1 MSEPIQAYGKF
12 ENKGNCYAV
21 SYVADKPLETPEH
34 YKMSITP
41 IEFIQ
46 ANNLGFEAGNVVKYI
61 CRYKHKD
68 GLKDLLKAKRYID
81 FIIQHEYPNE
91 NENYGQGKFEG

>member
-1 MSEPIQAYGKF
+1 MESETPYG
-12 ENKGNCYAV
+12 V
-21 SYVADKPLETPEH
+21 SYVADKPMETPKH
-34 YKMSITP
+34 YKMAITP

-61 CRYKHKD
+61 CRYKQKG
-68 GLKDLLKAKRYID
+68 GLTDLKKAKRYID

-91 NENYGQGKFEG
+91 NENYGQGKYEG

>member
-1 MSEPIQAYGKF
+1 METEAPYG
-12 ENKGNCYAV
+12 V
-21 SYVADKPLETPEH
+21 SYVADKPLETPQH
-34 YKMSITP
+34 YKMAITP

-46 ANNLGFEAGNVVKYI
+46 ANNLGFEVGNVIKYI

-68 GLKDLLKAKRYID
+68 GLKDLQKAKRYID

-91 NENYGQGKFEG
+91 NN